1 MRESVDLEGTLD
13 RVIGR
18 LSRPGAPREAKALL
32 VDARRLLAVVRNW
45 RTIAPTDAARDQMSE
60 RIESLL
66 EIASAIAP
74 EPPPP
79 EPPPPEPARR
89 AAAPRAPREVHEE
102 VRPGA
107 ISDPFLRRNAARLR
121 DEPPPSLTLE
131 PPVVPARS
139 APPLA
144 GEPARSASGSSSP
157 RAAARDVQPSNG
169 APPVDPPRTPADP
182 PKHPMDP
189 TRGRTLPDLDISG
202 VAELF
207 EEPPGFLRDETL
219 EARRPPA
226 GRSPRADIEALR
238 GRPDRE
244 PAPRVHP
251 SSTPPQGRRR
261 ADAPGADDRT
271 GSPEWTG
278 RTTRHSQLIDD
289 PETND
294 GVIYSGGDEP
304 GRPTPRPVGRASP
317 PPGARDKTSIAVRP
331 LPAPEVLDK
340 RLIMLNDPYS
350 KRAEAYRTLR
360 RKLAGPGAPRTIA
373 VTSAQAGE
381 GKTTCAVNLALAFR
395 ETSNE
400 KVLLIEANLRSP
412 SLAAL
417 FGFEP
422 PVCFAR
428 QMAKHRDSTRASWT
442 VAEQFEPLHVL
453 AVDPA
458 SKTSPLLDAVAFAN
472 ALEQLV
478 DAGYDHIIVD
488 TPPALGGSD
497 VNLVAD
503 AVDGVVVVAW
513 VKKSKKSLVKQAIE
527 QLKPAT
533 ILGVVTLEG

>member
-18 LSRPGAPREAKALL
+18 LSKPGAPREAKALL
-32 VDARRLLAVVRNW
+32 VDARRLLGVVQKW
-45 RTIAPTDAARDQMSE
+45 KTIAPTDAARDQMSE

-66 EIASAIAP
+66 EVASAIAP
-74 EPPPP
+74 P
-79 EPPPPEPARR
+79 EPEPARR
-89 AAAPRAPREVHEE
+89 ASPPEQRAPRAPQRAPGDIHEE

-131 PPVVPARS
+131 PPVVPART

-144 GEPARSASGSSSP
+144 ADAQTSRE

-169 APPVDPPRTPADP
+169 SPPADP

-219 EARRPPA
+219 ETRRPPA
-226 GRSPRADIEALR
+226 GRSPRADIEGLR

-244 PAPRVHP
+244 PAPRVRP

-428 QMAKHRDSTRASWT
+428 QMAKHRDSARASWT

-478 DAGYDHIIVD
+478 EAGYDHIIVD